1 MKILQV
7 TTNYPTVS
15 NPILGIFMKEQV
27 ESVERFGVENTIF
40 FSNGSETHV
49 GRKGG
54 GAMVHM
60 KSVFR
65 LMRHLMTHRYD
76 LIHCHSGLGGLIL
89 LLAGGTLFN
98 RCVVSLQNDPE
109 KESDRIYFRILY
121 PFFNKVIVKKR
132 TKFDSWKKMV
142 YLPNGCDN
150 VFFHPM
156 DKGLCK
162 SVLGLDPSKR
172 YILFVDSN
180 TSRKRTQKRRD
191 RFDETLAI
199 LREKYGHDDL
209 ETLVMI
215 GVARKDVPTYMN
227 ACDLH
232 ILSSDQEG
240 SPNSVKECL
249 CCGVPVVA
257 TDVGNV
263 HDLLDDL
270 PGCGVAGSFS
280 ASDLAE
286 LADRALRSEP
296 DVSVLAESIVRKRL
310 DRDSVA
316 EDLFGLYEELSER

>member
-40 FSNGSETHV
+40 FSNGSETRV
-49 GRKGG
+49 GKKGG
-54 GAMVHM
+54 GAFVHIR
-60 KSVFR
+60 SVFR
-65 LMRHLMTHRYD
+65 LMWHLMTHRYD
-76 LIHCHSGLGGLIL
+76 LIHCHSALSGMIL
-89 LLAGGTLFN
+89 LLSGGAFFN
-98 RCVVSLQNDPE
+98 KCVISFQNDPE
-109 KESDRIYFRILY
+109 KEGDRAFFRILY

-132 TKFDSWKKMV
+132 TKYDSRKKMV
-142 YLPNGCDN
+142 YLPNGCN
-150 VFFHPM
+150 MKIFRTL
-156 DKGLCK
+156 DKSECK
-162 SVLGLDPSKR
+162 RLIGLDQDKR
-172 YILFVDSN
+172 YVLFVDSN

-191 RFDETLAI
+191 RFDEVMDI
-199 LREKYGHDDL
+199 MRERYGYDDL

-215 GVARKDVPTYMN
+215 GVARKDVPAYMN

-263 HDLLDDL
+263 HDLLDDV
-270 PGCGVAGSFS
+270 PGCGVADSFT
-280 ASDLAE
+280 AEELAA
-286 LADRALRSEP
+286 LADRALRAGHAPEELQEP
-296 DVSVLAESIVRKRL
+296 MVRKGL
-310 DRDSVA
+310 DMDSVA
-316 EDLFGLYEELSER
+316 ERLHHVYKEIVG

>member
-7 TTNYPTVS
+7 TTNYPTLS

-49 GRKGG
+49 GHKGG
-54 GAMVHM
+54 GAFVHM
-60 KSVFR
+60 RSVFR
-65 LMRHLMTHRYD
+65 LMWHLMRHRYD
-76 LIHCHSGLGGLIL
+76 LIHCHSALSGMIL
-89 LLAGGTLFN
+89 LLSGGAFFN
-98 RCVVSLQNDPE
+98 KCVISFQNDPE
-109 KESDRIYFRILY
+109 KEGDKAFFRILY

-132 TKFDSWKKMV
+132 TKYDSWKKMV
-142 YLPNGCDN
+142 YLPNGCN
-150 VFFHPM
+150 MQIFSPM

-162 SVLGLDPSKR
+162 KKIGLDPEKR

-191 RFDETLAI
+191 RFDETMSI
-199 LREKYGHDDL
+199 LNEKYGHEDI

-215 GVARKDVPTYMN
+215 GVAREDVPAYMN

-263 HDLLDDL
+263 HDLLDDV
-270 PGCGVAGSFS
+270 PGCGVADSFT
-280 ASDLAE
+280 AEE
-286 LADRALRSEP
+286 LAYMADKALNAGSDAGELP
-296 DVSVLAESIVRKRL
+296 ASIVRKGL
-310 DRDSVA
+310 DMDSVA
-316 EDLFGLYEELSER
+316 ERLYGIYNEIIG

>member
-40 FSNGSETHV
+40 FSNGSETRV
-49 GRKGG
+49 GKKGG
-54 GAMVHM
+54 GAFVHIR
-60 KSVFR
+60 SVFR
-65 LMRHLMTHRYD
+65 LMWHLMTHRYD
-76 LIHCHSGLGGLIL
+76 LIHCHSALSGMIL
-89 LLAGGTLFN
+89 LMSGGAFFN
-98 RCVVSLQNDPE
+98 KCVISFQNDPE
-109 KESDRIYFRILY
+109 KEGDRAFFRILY

-132 TKFDSWKKMV
+132 TKYDSLKKMV
-142 YLPNGCDN
+142 YLPNGCN
-150 VFFHPM
+150 MNIFRTL
-156 DKGLCK
+156 DKSECK
-162 SVLGLDPSKR
+162 KLIGLDQDKR
-172 YILFVDSN
+172 YVLFVDSN

-191 RFDETLAI
+191 RFDEVMDI
-199 LREKYGHDDL
+199 MRERYGYDDL

-215 GVARKDVPTYMN
+215 GVARKDVPAYMN

-263 HDLLDDL
+263 HDLLDDV
-270 PGCGVAGSFS
+270 PGCGVADSFT
-280 ASDLAE
+280 AEELAA
-286 LADRALRSEP
+286 LADRALKSGHAPEELQEP
-296 DVSVLAESIVRKRL
+296 MVRKGL
-310 DRDSVA
+310 DMDSVA
-316 EDLFGLYEELSER
+316 ERLHHVYKEIVG

>member
-7 TTNYPTVS
+7 TTNYPTIS

-27 ESVERFGVENTIF
+27 ESVGKFGVTNTIF
-40 FSNGSETHV
+40 FSNGSETRV

-54 GAMVHM
+54 GAMVHIR
-60 KSVFR
+60 SVFR
-65 LMRHLMTHRYD
+65 LMGHLMSNRYD
-76 LIHCHSGLGGLIL
+76 LIHCHSALSGMIL
-89 LLAGGTLFN
+89 LLSGGAFFN
-98 RCVVSLQNDPE
+98 RCVISFQNDPE
-109 KESDRIYFRILY
+109 KEGDRAFFRILY

-132 TKFDSWKKMV
+132 TKFDSWKKMT
-142 YLPNGCDN
+142 YLPNGCDMTR
-150 VFFHPM
+150 FRPM
-156 DKGLCK
+156 DKTECRK
-162 SVLGLDPSKR
+162 AVGLDPAKR
-172 YILFVDSN
+172 YVLFVDSN

-191 RFDETLAI
+191 RFDETMAI

-215 GVARKDVPTYMN
+215 GIGRDDVPTYMN

-263 HDLLDDL
+263 HDLLDDV
-270 PGCGVAGSFS
+270 PGCGVADSFE
-280 ASDLAE
+280 AEELAE
-286 LADRALRSEP
+286 LADRALRVGP
-296 DVSVLAESIVRKRL
+296 DVPGLVSSIVRKGL
-310 DRDSVA
+310 DMDSVA
-316 EDLFGLYEELSER
+316 AALYGIYNEVVK

>member
-40 FSNGSETHV
+40 FSNGSETRV
-49 GRKGG
+49 GKKGG
-54 GAMVHM
+54 GAFVHIR
-60 KSVFR
+60 SVFR
-65 LMRHLMTHRYD
+65 LMWHLMTHRYD
-76 LIHCHSGLGGLIL
+76 LIHCHSALSGMIL
-89 LLAGGTLFN
+89 LLSGGAFFN
-98 RCVVSLQNDPE
+98 KCVISFQNDPE
-109 KESDRIYFRILY
+109 KEGDRAFFRILY

-132 TKFDSWKKMV
+132 TKYDSLKKMV
-142 YLPNGCDN
+142 YLPNGCN
-150 VFFHPM
+150 MQIFRTL
-156 DKGLCK
+156 DKSECK
-162 SVLGLDPSKR
+162 RLIGLDQDKR
-172 YILFVDSN
+172 YVLFVDSN

-191 RFDETLAI
+191 RFDEVMDI
-199 LREKYGHDDL
+199 LRERYGYDDL

-215 GVARKDVPTYMN
+215 GVARKDVPAYMN

-263 HDLLDDL
+263 HDLLDDV
-270 PGCGVAGSFS
+270 PGCGVADSFT
-280 ASDLAE
+280 AEELAA
-286 LADRALRSEP
+286 LADRALRAGHAPEELQEP
-296 DVSVLAESIVRKRL
+296 MVRKGL
-310 DRDSVA
+310 DMDSVA
-316 EDLFGLYEELSER
+316 ERLHHVYKEIVG

>member
-40 FSNGSETHV
+40 FSNGSETRV
-49 GRKGG
+49 GKKGG
-54 GAMVHM
+54 GAFVHIR
-60 KSVFR
+60 SVFR
-65 LMRHLMTHRYD
+65 LMWHLMTHRYD
-76 LIHCHSGLGGLIL
+76 LIHCHSALSGMIL
-89 LLAGGTLFN
+89 LLSGGAFFN
-98 RCVVSLQNDPE
+98 KCVISFQNDPE
-109 KESDRIYFRILY
+109 KEGDRAFFRILY

-132 TKFDSWKKMV
+132 TKYDSRKKMV
-142 YLPNGCDN
+142 YLPNGCN
-150 VFFHPM
+150 MQIFRTL
-156 DKGLCK
+156 DKSECK
-162 SVLGLDPSKR
+162 RLIGLDQDKR
-172 YILFVDSN
+172 YVLFVDSN

-191 RFDETLAI
+191 RFDEVMDI
-199 LREKYGHDDL
+199 LRERYGYDDL

-215 GVARKDVPTYMN
+215 GVARKDVPAYMN

-263 HDLLDDL
+263 HDLLDDV
-270 PGCGVAGSFS
+270 PGCGVADSFT
-280 ASDLAE
+280 AEELAA
-286 LADRALRSEP
+286 LADRALRAGHAPEELQEP
-296 DVSVLAESIVRKRL
+296 MVRKGL
-310 DRDSVA
+310 DMDSVA
-316 EDLFGLYEELSER
+316 ERLHHVYKEIVG

>member
-54 GAMVHM
+54 GAMVHV

-65 LMRHLMTHRYD
+65 LMKHLMFNKYD
-76 LIHCHSGLGGLIL
+76 LIHCHSALSGMIL
-89 LLAGGTLFN
+89 LLSGGAFFN
-98 RCVVSLQNDPE
+98 RCVISFQNDPE
-109 KESDRIYFRILY
+109 KEGDKAFFRILY

-132 TKFDSWKKMV
+132 TKYDSWRKMI
-142 YLPNGCDN
+142 YLPNGCNMD
-150 VFFHPM
+150 VFKPM
-156 DKGLCK
+156 DKEVCK
-162 SVLGLDPSKR
+162 RSIGLDVSRR
-172 YILFVDSN
+172 YVLFVDSN

-191 RFDETLAI
+191 RFDETMTI
-199 LREKYGHDDL
+199 LREKYGHEDL

-215 GVARKDVPTYMN
+215 GIARKDVPTYMN

-263 HDLLDDL
+263 HDLLDDV
-270 PGCGVAGSFS
+270 PGCGVADSF
-280 ASDLAE
+280 AAYELAE
-286 LADRALRSEP
+286 LADKALKAGLQAADLS
-296 DVSVLAESIVRKRL
+296 DSIVRKGLDMDSAAERL
-310 DRDSVA
+310 H
-316 EDLFGLYEELSER
+316 GIYKELIG

>member
-40 FSNGSETHV
+40 FSNGSETRV

-54 GAMVHM
+54 GAMVHIR
-60 KSVFR
+60 SVFR
-65 LMRHLMTHRYD
+65 LMRHLAGHRYD
-76 LIHCHSGLGGLIL
+76 LIHCHSALSGMIL
-89 LLAGGTLFN
+89 LLSGGAFFN
-98 RCVVSLQNDPE
+98 RCVVSFQNDPE
-109 KESDRIYFRILY
+109 KEGDKAFFRILY

-132 TKFDSWKKMV
+132 TKYDSWKKII
-142 YLPNGCDN
+142 YLPNGCN
-150 VFFHPM
+150 MSVFKPM
-156 DKGLCK
+156 DKDACK
-162 SVLGLDPSKR
+162 RSIGLDPAKR
-172 YILFVDSN
+172 YVLFVDSN

-191 RFDETLAI
+191 RFDETMAI
-199 LREKYGHDDL
+199 LRDAYGHDNL

-232 ILSSDQEG
+232 LLSSDQEG
-240 SPNSVKECL
+240 SPNSVKESL

-263 HDLLDDL
+263 HDLLDDV
-270 PGCGVAGSFS
+270 PGCGVADSF
-280 ASDLAE
+280 AAEELAE
-286 LADRALRSEP
+286 LADRALRSNAKADEL
-296 DVSVLAESIVRKRL
+296 SGSIVRKELDMDNVAGRL
-310 DRDSVA
+310 Y
-316 EDLFGLYEELSER
+316 GIYKELIG

>member
-27 ESVERFGVENTIF
+27 ESVGKFGVTNTIF
-40 FSNGSETHV
+40 FSNGSETRV

-54 GAMVHM
+54 GALVHI

-65 LMRHLMTHRYD
+65 LMGHLMSNRYD
-76 LIHCHSGLGGLIL
+76 LIHCHSALSGMIL
-89 LLAGGTLFN
+89 LLSGGAFFN
-98 RCVVSLQNDPE
+98 RCVISFQNDPE
-109 KESDRIYFRILY
+109 KEGDRAFFRILY

-132 TKFDSWKKMV
+132 TKFDSWKKMT
-142 YLPNGCDN
+142 YLPNGCDMSR
-150 VFFHPM
+150 FRPM
-156 DKGLCK
+156 DKTECK
-162 SVLGLDPSKR
+162 KAVGLDPAKR
-172 YILFVDSN
+172 YVLFVDSN

-199 LREKYGHDDL
+199 LREKYGHEDL

-215 GVARKDVPTYMN
+215 GIGRDDVPTYMN

-263 HDLLDDL
+263 HDLLDDV
-270 PGCGVAGSFS
+270 PGCGVADSFD
-280 ASDLAE
+280 AEELAE
-286 LADRALRSEP
+286 LADRALISGP
-296 DVSVLAESIVRKRL
+296 DVSGLVSSIVRKGL
-310 DRDSVA
+310 DMDSVA
-316 EDLFGLYEELSER
+316 SALYGIYNEVVK

>member
-49 GRKGG
+49 GHKGG
-54 GAMVHM
+54 GAMVHIR
-60 KSVFR
+60 SVFR
-65 LMRHLMTHRYD
+65 LMKHLLCNRYD
-76 LIHCHSGLGGLIL
+76 LIHCHSALSGMIL
-89 LLAGGTLFN
+89 LLSGGAFFN
-98 RCVVSLQNDPE
+98 RCVISFQNDPE
-109 KESDRIYFRILY
+109 KKGDRAFFRILY

-132 TKFDSWKKMV
+132 TKYDSWKKMI
-142 YLPNGCDN
+142 YLPNGCN
-150 VFFHPM
+150 MEVFRPM
-156 DKGLCK
+156 DKEACK
-162 SVLGLDPSKR
+162 RSIGLDPAKR
-172 YILFVDSN
+172 YVLFVDSN

-191 RFDETLAI
+191 RFDATMKL
-199 LREKYGHDDL
+199 LREKYGHDDI

-215 GVARKDVPTYMN
+215 GIARKDVTAYMN

-263 HDLLDDL
+263 HDLLDDV
-270 PGCGVAGSFS
+270 PGCGVADSFTPEE
-280 ASDLAE
+280 LAE
-286 LADRALRSEP
+286 LADKALRNVPAASEL
-296 DVSVLAESIVRKRL
+296 SGSIVRKEL
-310 DRDSVA
+310 DMDSVA
-316 EDLFGLYEELSER
+316 EKLYRIYNEIIG

>member
-27 ESVERFGVENTIF
+27 ESVGKFGVTNTIF
-40 FSNGSETHV
+40 FSNGSETRV

-54 GAMVHM
+54 GALVHIR
-60 KSVFR
+60 SVFR
-65 LMRHLMTHRYD
+65 LMGHLMSNRYD
-76 LIHCHSGLGGLIL
+76 LIHCHSALSGMIL
-89 LLAGGTLFN
+89 LLSGGAFFN
-98 RCVVSLQNDPE
+98 RCVISFQNDPE
-109 KESDRIYFRILY
+109 KEGDRAFFRILY

-132 TKFDSWKKMV
+132 TKFDSWKKMT
-142 YLPNGCDN
+142 YLPNGCDMSR
-150 VFFHPM
+150 FRPM
-156 DKGLCK
+156 DKTECK
-162 SVLGLDPSKR
+162 KAVGLDPAKR
-172 YILFVDSN
+172 YVLFVDSN

-199 LREKYGHDDL
+199 LREKYGHEDL

-215 GVARKDVPTYMN
+215 GIGRDDVPTYMN

-263 HDLLDDL
+263 HDLLDDA
-270 PGCGVAGSFS
+270 PGCGVADSFD
-280 ASDLAE
+280 AEELAE
-286 LADRALRSEP
+286 LADRALSSGP
-296 DVSVLAESIVRKRL
+296 DVSGLVSSIVRKGL
-310 DRDSVA
+310 DMDSVA
-316 EDLFGLYEELSER
+316 SALYGIYNEVVK